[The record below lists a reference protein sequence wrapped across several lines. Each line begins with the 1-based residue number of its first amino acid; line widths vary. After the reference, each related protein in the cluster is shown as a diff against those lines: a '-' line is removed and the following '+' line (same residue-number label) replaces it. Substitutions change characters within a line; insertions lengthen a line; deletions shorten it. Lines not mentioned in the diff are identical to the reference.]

1 MLSVKNISMHF
12 GGLVAL
18 NNVNMTVKEG
28 EIRGLIGPNGS
39 GKTTLINVITG
50 FYAPTKGTVEMGE
63 NVISGRTPNQVAK
76 QDCVGPFK
84 TSIFSLR

>member
-50 FYAPTKGTVEMGE
+50 FYAPTKGTVA
-63 NVISGRTPNQVAK
+63 VSYTHLDVYKRQ
-76 QDCVGPFK
+76 
-84 TSIFSLR
+84 S

>member
-39 GKTTLINVITG
+39 GKTTLINVITVQG
-50 FYAPTKGTVEMGE
+50 FM
-63 NVISGRTPNQVAK
+63 R
-76 QDCVGPFK
+76 
-84 TSIFSLR
+84 LRRGL

>member
-63 NVISGRTPNQVAK
+63 NVISGRRQIRWQK